1 MSLAVRRRPGALHRQ
16 PLLALSAVAGGVS
29 LATLGAVLSVG
40 MLATRNSSTPGAP
53 AYAVGRDAPTSF
65 GSIAVQDVALV
76 DGLSAAD
83 LGGMTHGIQR
93 LVPEDQLEVQV
104 SLLLTNSTARS
115 VDYAFARRFRLVSA
129 AGFEATLL
137 AGSADPDGSLPGH
150 SAWPPCCASWRP
162 VPLMTT
168 CFSNF
173 ATLARHAW
181 SASRSARVSARTT
194 EHPLAAWRP
203 YKTTRIKRSVP
214 SPSRR

>member
-1 MSLAVRRRPGALHRQ
+1 MSLAVRRRTGALHHQ

-65 GSIAVQDVALV
+65 GSIAVQDIALV
-76 DGLSAAD
+76 DGLSAAE

-93 LVPEDQLEVQV
+93 LVPQDQVEVQV
-104 SLLLTNSTARS
+104 SLLLSNATARS
-115 VDYAFARRFRLVSA
+115 VDYAFARQFRLVSA

-150 SAWPPCCASWRP
+150 SS
-162 VPLMTT
+162 L
-168 CFSNF
+168 
-173 ATLARHAW
+173 ATVLRFMAPRAVDDDLFLEF
-181 SASRSARVSARTT
+181 RDPGQARVV
-194 EHPLAAWRP
+194 
-203 YKTTRIKRSVP
+203 RIPVGTSV
-214 SPSRR
+214 SPNNRAPPGGVETIQDHTH